1 MIVLFWL
8 LGAFLLVSFGLIVV
22 RGAPY
27 VPTHSKQLDVAFDEL
42 YHLSKKDTVVDLG
55 CGDGV
60 VLRAATK
67 RGAGAIGYELNPLLA
82 LLTRFRL
89 RGVQNTTVLIKDFLS
104 LNELSPNV
112 TVVYAFTTGHNI
124 EEIGRKMEQWASTKQ
139 LYFIS
144 YGFMLKGV
152 TPTDSRGAM
161 HLYSFGPLK
170 A

>member
-1 MIVLFWL
+1 MIVLLWL
-8 LGAFLLVSFGLIVV
+8 LGTFLLISFGFIVA

-27 VPTHSKQLDVAFDEL
+27 VPTHSRQLDIAFDEL
-42 YHLSKKDTVVDLG
+42 YHLSKHDTVVDLG
-55 CGDGV
+55 SGDGI

-67 RGAGAIGYELNPLLA
+67 RGASAIGYELNPVLA

-89 RGVQNTTVLIKDFLS
+89 RGEPNVTVHIKDFLS
-104 LNELSPNV
+104 LGKLPPKA

-124 EEIGRKMEQWASTKQ
+124 EEIGRKMEQWASARQ

-144 YGFMLKGV
+144 YGFALKD
-152 TPTDSRGAM
+152 TQMIDSKGAM